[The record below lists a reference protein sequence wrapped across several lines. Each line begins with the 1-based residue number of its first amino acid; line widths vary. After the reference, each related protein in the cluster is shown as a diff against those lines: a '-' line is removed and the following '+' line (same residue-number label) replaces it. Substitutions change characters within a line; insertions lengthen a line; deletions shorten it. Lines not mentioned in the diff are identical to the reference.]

1 MRLLNALA
9 FASGVLALAIGPVQ
23 PLADQQTVQ
32 GDATDASL
40 NLENAVV
47 PVSDKLTPR
56 DEIVSSSELEKREP
70 GTSATV
76 RFPGGPNAANPSA
89 VIIAGVSISFI
100 MAYRYIERQG
110 TRVRDYYVRRI
121 GYHNENAG
129 RIAIQAV
136 ANGVEM
142 LNQHIESER
151 QGLMDPPEGA
161 NNFLLVV
168 TPLSNDEL

>member
-1 MRLLNALA
+1 M
-9 FASGVLALAIGPVQ
+9 
-23 PLADQQTVQ
+23 
-32 GDATDASL
+32 
-40 NLENAVV
+40 
-47 PVSDKLTPR
+47 
-56 DEIVSSSELEKREP
+56 SSSGLEKREP

-76 RFPGGPNAANPSA
+76 RFPGGPNAANPST

-100 MAYRYIERQG
+100 MAYRYIISQG

-136 ANGVEM
+136 ANGVQM

>member
-9 FASGVLALAIGPVQ
+9 FASGVFALATGPVQ
-23 PLADQQTVQ
+23 PLADQHTVQ
-32 GDATDASL
+32 GDASL
-40 NLENAVV
+40 DLENAVA
-47 PVSDKLTPR
+47 PASELTAR

-76 RFPGGPNAANPSA
+76 RFPHEANPSA
-89 VIIAGVSISFI
+89 VVIAGVSISFI
-100 MAYRYIERQG
+100 MAYRYVVRQG
-110 TRVRDYYVRRI
+110 TRVRDYYVSRI

-136 ANGVEM
+136 ANGVQM

-151 QGLMDPPEGA
+151 QGLMDPPAGA
-161 NNFLLVV
+161 DNFLLVV